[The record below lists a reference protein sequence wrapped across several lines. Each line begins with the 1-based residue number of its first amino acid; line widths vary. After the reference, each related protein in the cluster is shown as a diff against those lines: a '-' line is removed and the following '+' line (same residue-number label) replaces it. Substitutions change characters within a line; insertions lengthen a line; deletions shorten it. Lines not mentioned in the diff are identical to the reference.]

1 MKDKPIGIFDSGVG
15 GLTVLKEI
23 YKLLPNENLIY
34 LGDTA
39 RVPYGIRSPET
50 VIKYSLQCAE
60 FLYKKGIKLL
70 VVACNTSSSIS
81 IETLRKNF
89 DIPIIGVIEPGAKT
103 ALTIT
108 KNNKIGVIGT
118 EATIK
123 SKAYPLTIK
132 SLKDDVFVISKA
144 CPLFVPIVEEGI
156 LEGAIADLIIEK
168 YLMEIKESGIDTLI
182 LGCTHYPLLKKSIK
196 KYMKEI
202 NLVDSAEAVAQ
213 DVKRLLIENNLLNTR
228 KTENTKIFY
237 VTDAP
242 DRFKKIGEIF
252 LNFEIDNISKISL
265 ELEEITK

>member
-1 MKDKPIGIFDSGVG
+1 MKNKPIGIFDSGVG

-23 YKLLPNENLIY
+23 NKLLPNENLIY

-60 FLYKKGIKLL
+60 FLYKKDIKLL
-70 VVACNTSSSIS
+70 VLACNTSSSIS
-81 IETLRKNF
+81 LDILRKKFN
-89 DIPIIGVIEPGAKT
+89 IPIIGVIEPGTKT
-103 ALTIT
+103 ALKFT

-118 EATIK
+118 EATIQ
-123 SKAYPLTIK
+123 SKAYHSAIK
-132 SLKDDVFVISKA
+132 SLNPDIFVISKA

-156 LEGAIADLIIEK
+156 FEGVIADLIIEK

-182 LGCTHYPLLKKSIK
+182 LGCTHYPLLKRAIK
-196 KYMKEI
+196 NYMKDV

-213 DVKRLLIENNLLNTR
+213 DVKRLLIEKNFLNNQQS
-228 KTENTKIFY
+228 ENTKIFY

-252 LNFEIDNISKISL
+252 LNFEIDKISKISL
-265 ELEEITK
+265 VEEEKIK

>member
-1 MKDKPIGIFDSGVG
+1 MKDKPIGIFDSGIG

-81 IETLRKNF
+81 LDILRKKH
-89 DIPIIGVIEPGAKT
+89 DIPVIGVIEPGTKT
-103 ALTIT
+103 ALKVT
-108 KNNKIGVIGT
+108 KNNKVGVIGT
-118 EATIK
+118 EATIQ
-123 SKAYPLTIK
+123 SKAYPSTIRN
-132 SLKDDVFVISKA
+132 LNPNMVVFSKA
-144 CPLFVPIVEEGI
+144 CPLFVPMVEEGI
-156 LEGAIADLIIEK
+156 LEGAIADLIIER
-168 YLMEIKESGIDTLI
+168 YLKEIKESGIDTLI
-182 LGCTHYPLLKKSIK
+182 LGCTHYPLLKKAIK
-196 KYMKEI
+196 KYMKDI

-213 DVKRLLIENNLLNTR
+213 DVKRLLIENNLLNNQ
-228 KTENTKIFY
+228 KIENTKMFY

-252 LNFEIDNISKISL
+252 LDFEIDNISKISI
-265 ELEEITK
+265 EEEEITK